1 MSTPPGRLPRLSS
14 RKPGLSPGG
23 ADLQDLFEAV
33 LGLQTQ
39 AACEKFF
46 ADLCTP
52 GELLA
57 MADRWKVARLL
68 DQGMPYRGIYEKT
81 GVSTATI
88 TRVARALFLGESGYR
103 RALDRIKPKRKP

>member
-1 MSTPPGRLPRLSS
+1 MNTLRSRPSFQTP
-14 RKPGLSPGG
+14 RKPAFSPRDS
-23 ADLQDLFEAV
+23 DLQDLFDAV
-33 LGLQTQ
+33 LGL
-39 AACEKFF
+39 ASKADCEKFF
-46 ADLCTP
+46 IDLCTP

-68 DQGMPYRGIYEKT
+68 DQGLPYREIYEKT

-103 RALDRIKPKRKP
+103 KALDRSKSKRKP